1 MCRLSIQC
9 NRTGFEFPFA
19 FPSSGSS
26 LNRFLLLAS
35 GSFWTKIRILILT
48 LQNWHLEND
57 RNVLRFLSEFP
68 YKERTFI
75 TLSLL
80 LYNPLCS
87 VLCRLLVT
95 AHVYFP
101 LDVVSRDTGSL
112 FLYEISSIKP
122 SSQCVSL
129 HKILPN

>member
-9 NRTGFEFPFA
+9 NRTGFEFQFA

-101 LDVVSRDTGSL
+101 LDVVSRDIGSL